1 MRSCQESILVHT
13 NFGYIYE
20 ENKDVISD
28 PDLVE
33 PNTKVRIPNAA
44 KYGIDANNRTSINNA
59 LNKSQEIARQR
70 KK

>member
-1 MRSCQESILVHT
+1 M
-13 NFGYIYE
+13 
-20 ENKDVISD
+20 ISD